1 MMADSAFVRFK
12 VNYDQ
17 AKRLAVGKAV
27 RSDSISVGGRM
38 WRVSCYPRGYSRKVE
53 GWLSLYLDLMDR
65 ASSVVKAIFEAFLVD
80 GEGQPSTDVAQWRSD
95 VRRFE
100 GDGSISKRHGRSR
113 FVTHHY
119 LEKYFVAE
127 GHITFVCGILI
138 VDAHPSPMSPVPP
151 PDIGTHLAMLLESS
165 DGWDVAFCVQG
176 ETFRAHRAILAARS
190 PVFREEL
197 EHLGSKAQATV
208 VVSSPPIALHE
219 IAPAT
224 FGTLLRFIYTDAL
237 PGDDDLG
244 GAPSVTLQCLLAAA
258 DRYALYRLKL
268 FCAHR
273 LWNYVTVD
281 TAADTLAC
289 ALMYECPK
297 LKNKCIDFFAA
308 EENFK
313 KAVVTEGFMHL
324 GQKFP
329 SIITEL
335 REKVGA

>member
-27 RSDSISVGGRM
+27 RSDAISAGGHM
-38 WRVSCYPRGYSRKVE
+38 WRVSCYPRGYSRKAE
-53 GWLSLYLDLMDR
+53 GCLSLYLDLMDR
-65 ASSVVKAIFEAFLVD
+65 ATSVKAIFEAFLVD
-80 GEGQPSTDVAQWRSD
+80 RDGQPSTDVAQWRTD
-95 VRRFE
+95 VRQFE
-100 GDGSISKRHGRSR
+100 GDGSSKKRHGRSR
-113 FVTHHY
+113 FVSKDY

-127 GHITFVCGILI
+127 GHITFVCGIII
-138 VDAHPSPMSPVPP
+138 VDAHPTAPVPP
-151 PDIGTHLAMLLESS
+151 PDIGTHLAMLLDSS
-165 DGWDVAFCVQG
+165 DGWDVAFSVQG

-197 EHLGSKAQATV
+197 EHLALGSKAQDT
-208 VVSSPPIALHE
+208 VSSSSPIDLHE
-219 IAPAT
+219 VAPAT
-224 FGTLLRFIYTDAL
+224 FGTLLRYIYTDAL

-244 GAPSVTLQCLLAAA
+244 DAPSETLRCLLAAA
-258 DRYALYRLKL
+258 DRYGLYRLKL

-281 TAADTLAC
+281 TAAATLAC
-289 ALMYECPK
+289 ALMYQCLE

-308 EENFK
+308 EGNFK
-313 KAVVTEGFMHL
+313 KAVLTERFMQL

-335 REKVGA
+335 REKVEA